1 MHVKCLMVFN
11 TILNKKKNKT
21 SNFPTNQT
29 KEHLNLSVLYYF
41 NNIKVVIVYVAS
53 LYDIRTTT
61 IKMKNVYL
69 CIY

>member
-1 MHVKCLMVFN
+1 M
-11 TILNKKKNKT
+11 LNVSWSLTQFKKKKNKT

-53 LYDIRTTT
+53 LYDIRTIT